1 MRNLVIIW
9 VLLSAPL
16 ALAVMGW
23 GLILIYREAGM
34 VVFLLSCAVMFTAAL
49 GIATLFDKRQ

>member
-1 MRNLVIIW
+1 MKNLVIIW

-16 ALAVMGW
+16 ALAVTGW

-34 VVFLLSCAVMFTAAL
+34 VAFLLCCAVIFTAAL